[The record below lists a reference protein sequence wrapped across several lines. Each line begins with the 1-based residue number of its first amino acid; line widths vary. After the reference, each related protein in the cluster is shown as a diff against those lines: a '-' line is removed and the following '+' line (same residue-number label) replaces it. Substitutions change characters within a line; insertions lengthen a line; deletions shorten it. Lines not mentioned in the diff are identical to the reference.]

1 MTTGSAG
8 DGEAHEKR
16 IALRVEN
23 GGSAYEAS
31 AGWPRPA
38 ERGVIPIDGPGGQA
52 LQFTTGYAIYD
63 GIAPAGSGA
72 IWTVAFWLRPDEPD
86 WGIWQ
91 VPWSSTRDP
100 KTMFRFSHPTVMHLG
115 TFLTHLWE
123 VHLCRNHLELQV
135 GDWRAWSTA
144 EIEVGRWTHVAIVR
158 DGDTLKL
165 YLDGKADALQPPD
178 MLDGA
183 TGALLGKPN
192 PPVLPPLAGA
202 TVQFHP
208 SDGAVHTGIFPILV
222 VGSSHDGQGYQNK
235 FIGAIGHLT
244 IENRAR
250 GAQEIAQEAAASRA
264 QADRLAQR
272 SSVLDDPLGG
282 YSRRV
287 DRMGETAAQFQRR
300 IAWFH
305 QAKYGLFM
313 HWNPSSIAKRR
324 SPGDAARERTRLRR
338 RFTITCINSST
349 RRSSTPPC
357 GRARR
362 KPAA

>member
-178 MLDGA
+178 MLDA
-183 TGALLGKPN
+183 
-192 PPVLPPLAGA
+192 PP
-202 TVQFHP
+202 
-208 SDGAVHTGIFPILV
+208 
-222 VGSSHDGQGYQNK
+222 
-235 FIGAIGHLT
+235 
-244 IENRAR
+244 AR
-250 GAQEIAQEAAASRA
+250 CSVSRIR
-264 QADRLAQR
+264 QCC
-272 SSVLDDPLGG
+272 
-282 YSRRV
+282 
-287 DRMGETAAQFQRR
+287 
-300 IAWFH
+300 
-305 QAKYGLFM
+305 
-313 HWNPSSIAKRR
+313 RR
-324 SPGDAARERTRLRR
+324 SQALRCNFIPPTARSTPAFFPYWWWAAHMTARV
-338 RFTITCINSST
+338 IKINSSEP
-349 RRSSTPPC
+349 S
-357 GRARR
+357 GI
-362 KPAA
+362 